1 MLRWESCV
9 LDLLQV
15 PVPTS
20 KSSKLL
26 NGRANVLSVEKER
39 KKKCMSLLP
48 DKRAGIWD
56 TQFRRLREGNVDD
69 QPEG

>member
-39 KKKCMSLLP
+39 KKNACLCCLIKERES
-48 DKRAGIWD
+48 G
-56 TQFRRLREGNVDD
+56 THNEGNVDD

>member
-39 KKKCMSLLP
+39 KKMHVS
-48 DKRAGIWD
+48 AA
-56 TQFRRLREGNVDD
+56 
-69 QPEG
+69 